1 MCPLIL
7 LFPSNVLFL
16 LIPMNMAVWIS
27 KLCLLSH
34 LQGKLKMASEIQS
47 FSSLNLE
54 YVSDFKN
61 NYIAV

>member
-1 MCPLIL
+1 
-7 LFPSNVLFL
+7 
-16 LIPMNMAVWIS
+16 MAVWIS

-61 NYIAV
+61 NYIAVLHVKV